1 MVLELLLVICSSAAQ
16 PVSDNTYT
24 RNANDEKDTGKE
36 EDKEKE
42 HESLKW
48 ITL

>member
-1 MVLELLLVICSSAAQ
+1 MVLGLLLVIGSSAAQ

-24 RNANDEKDTGKE
+24 RNANYEKDTGKQE
-36 EDKEKE
+36 GQEKE
-42 HESLKW
+42 RDSSKW